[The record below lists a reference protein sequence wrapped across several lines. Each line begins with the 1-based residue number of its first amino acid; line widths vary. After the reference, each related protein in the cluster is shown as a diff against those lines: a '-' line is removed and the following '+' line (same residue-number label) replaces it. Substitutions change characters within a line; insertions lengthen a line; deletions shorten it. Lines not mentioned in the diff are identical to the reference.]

1 MVGVINNATG
11 KYILYVDSKNSWLD
25 TNMIKFMVEK
35 VEKYS
40 SDAVQVDAYD
50 VHIDYLSYDDRYN
63 EEDGEGLILDNK
75 YLMEELKIQGRVK
88 NFIWG
93 KLYKTSL
100 IKDMLCS
107 KQMKVEESRWLYQ
120 ALSRV
125 DRYVILHRP
134 MVYCIKED

>member
-75 YLMEELKIQGRVK
+75 YLMEE
-88 NFIWG
+88 
-93 KLYKTSL
+93 
-100 IKDMLCS
+100 
-107 KQMKVEESRWLYQ
+107 
-120 ALSRV
+120 
-125 DRYVILHRP
+125 
-134 MVYCIKED
+134 